1 MVMQSLECGDDVL
14 LTKHIVVRDAEKAFP
29 RKGAAPI
36 EVLAGINLAVNAG
49 EFVAILGPSGCGKT
63 TLLNVLAGQEALD
76 SGVVQFHPCARL
88 NHRREI
94 SVVWQEESLMPWRSA
109 LGNVEFPLLLAGLP
123 RSEQRKKA
131 SIWLKAVG
139 LAGFEEAYPAQLSVG
154 MRRRVALAAALV
166 TQPEVLLM
174 DEPFSALDVYT
185 KQQVEKEVVRVWETM
200 DATIV
205 MVTHDVQ
212 EAVALADRVV
222 VLSQRPARVKLQRQI
237 DLPRPRDLDAL
248 FGDRTF
254 HDIVRELWLAL
265 TDKQ

>member
-1 MVMQSLECGDDVL
+1 
-14 LTKHIVVRDAEKAFP
+14 
-29 RKGAAPI
+29 
-36 EVLAGINLAVNAG
+36 
-49 EFVAILGPSGCGKT
+49 
-63 TLLNVLAGQEALD
+63 
-76 SGVVQFHPCARL
+76 
-88 NHRREI
+88 
-94 SVVWQEESLMPWRSA
+94 
-109 LGNVEFPLLLAGLP
+109 
-123 RSEQRKKA
+123 
-131 SIWLKAVG
+131 
-139 LAGFEEAYPAQLSVG
+139 